1 MATESRV
8 TEIPAIKILA
18 VSGSMRTD
26 SKGRYALEATL
37 NAAQSHGAHTQM
49 LDLCALDL
57 PMFRPGSRSED
68 AGVHQVIEAVQWADA
83 FILGTPDYHG
93 SMSGAM
99 KNFLDYHWREFA
111 GKLFAYLCTSHEK
124 GLTAMEQM
132 RTTVRQCYGWSLPY
146 GMSFDSGEAMNAN
159 GEIISEALTS
169 RIHMTARD
177 LVVYGSLLKQQFAH
191 DLAAENK
198 DTFAARYRK

>member
-1 MATESRV
+1 M
-8 TEIPAIKILA
+8 AIKILA
-18 VSGSMRTD
+18 VSGSMRAD
-26 SKGRYALEATL
+26 SKGRRALEATL
-37 NAAQSHGAHTQM
+37 AAAQAHSAQTQL

-57 PMFRPGSRSED
+57 PMFRPGAKTEST
-68 AGVHQVIEAVQWADA
+68 GVRQALEAVQWADA
-83 FILGTPDYHG
+83 FVLGTPDYHG

-146 GMSFDSGEAMNAN
+146 GISFDGGEAMNEQ
-159 GEIISEALTS
+159 GEIISESLQN
-169 RIHMTARD
+169 RLQMTARD
-177 LVVYGSLLKQQFAH
+177 LVVYGSLLHQQFAH
-191 DLAAENK
+191 DLAGENT
-198 DTFAARYRK
+198 DTFVARYRS